1 VHHVPALSCDTAQS
15 EGMRRFVAISGA
27 SVSAA
32 KLSMG
37 ETHVAPQAPFHPAE
51 FVQRIGRGEP
61 DSLG

>member
-1 VHHVPALSCDTAQS
+1 
-15 EGMRRFVAISGA
+15 MRRFVAISGA

-32 KLSMG
+32 KLWMG